1 MTVDDK
7 DRPWQKAEEDVCIKF
22 GYYVSREST
31 LVLTFTEPEH
41 PADHLE
47 LVSLR
52 SPLSYVETDTEVGAA
67 ASKLAVT
74 EVCIKALLP
83 IGKLTNLEKF
93 NLTFVADV
101 PSGEG
106 AVVVELVREAVLNS
120 NTTLKQN

>member
-1 MTVDDK
+1 M
-7 DRPWQKAEEDVCIKF
+7 
-22 GYYVSREST
+22 
-31 LVLTFTEPEH
+31 
-41 PADHLE
+41 E

-120 NTTLKQN
+120 IKYDTKVKLITNYDFRLLETIRNLP